1 MGMNIRHW
9 LRRFLAS
16 LGLVVAAF
24 FVVIAVHVAAGIAVV
39 WAGPVAGLAVYALA
53 AAAFITCITTAA

>member
-1 MGMNIRHW
+1 MGMNCRHW

-24 FVVIAVHVAAGIAVV
+24 FVVVAVHLAAGVAVA

-53 AAAFITCITTAA
+53 AAAFMTCITTAS

>member
-1 MGMNIRHW
+1 MGMNRQHW

-16 LGLVVAAF
+16 LGLVVVSF
-24 FVVIAVHVAAGIAVV
+24 FGIIAVHLAAGVAVA

-53 AAAFITCITTAA
+53 VAAFLTYIISAA